1 MDASTC
7 KLFTVLFCLTW
18 GQFWKRIVRLRNA
31 TLTWVGEEIQRK
43 DVEDRD
49 LASRRLRERSSPGTI
64 VFSGYSGQGCQ
75 NSTQVAKD
83 GIPAWVLTAS
93 SSTAQAGS
101 LSGDLIPR
109 NRREAGEGKGEW
121 GSANLRVCPAGNQ
134 SLNLGTHR
142 ELWREYLST
151 TGSHWAQVTSWVV
164 TPLPP
169 SISRFSPVSEWK
181 NWFPQALCMM
191 VAEEPRGK
199 KGEQG
204 GAGSNCSRVGVEAS
218 PGWSNK
224 KSWQDE
230 GTQQVRKV
238 NTY

>member
-1 MDASTC
+1 MLPSHE
-7 KLFTVLFCLTW
+7 W
-18 GQFWKRIVRLRNA
+18 G
-31 TLTWVGEEIQRK
+31 RK
-43 DVEDRD
+43 DKVEDRD

-64 VFSGYSGQGCQ
+64 VFSGCSGQGCQ
-75 NSTQVAKD
+75 NSTQMAKD

-101 LSGDLIPR
+101 LSGDMIPR

-121 GSANLRVCPAGNQ
+121 GRANLRVSLAGNR

-142 ELWREYLST
+142 ELWRKYLST

-164 TPLPP
+164 TPLYP
-169 SISRFSPVSEWK
+169 SISRFSPVSEWE

-199 KGEQG
+199 KGEKG
-204 GAGSNCSRVGVEAS
+204 GAGSSCSGVGVGTS
-218 PGWSNK
+218 SGCSNK
-224 KSWQDE
+224 KGWQDE
-230 GTQQVRKV
+230 CTHQVRKV
-238 NTY
+238 NT